1 MSPCQSVIIKPL
13 QWINF
18 KLALVFYSTT
28 QRGHERR
35 ITTSGTPIRVPLNCN
50 YGSCQVHP
58 FYFYFE
64 PLHCV
69 WVVRGKVGALLFLTT
84 FPNISAW
91 RQTYRFNPVAV
102 HFNVNLFPL
111 FLLKKYSIAG
121 CLAIAQLSKERRYK
135 TPLNNTMNR
144 NCGDWSPLYI
154 VGEYSGCI
162 AFNPTARLSST
173 YNNNQ
178 PVLGLDVIKKH
189 SLLLFL
195 SSP

>member
-1 MSPCQSVIIKPL
+1 MPQCHYKAIAMDQFQISSY
-13 QWINF
+13 
-18 KLALVFYSTT
+18 VFYSTT
-28 QRGHERR
+28 HWGNERR
-35 ITTSGTPIRVPLNCN
+35 ITTSGTPIRVPWNCN

-58 FYFYFE
+58 FYFQ

-144 NCGDWSPLYI
+144 NCGD
-154 VGEYSGCI
+154 
-162 AFNPTARLSST
+162 
-173 YNNNQ
+173 
-178 PVLGLDVIKKH
+178 
-189 SLLLFL
+189 
-195 SSP
+195 